1 MKTIQ
6 HPLAETSTDEIDL
19 FALIQSLWQ
28 QKKLILGTTCVVG
41 ALALGYAMLAPRE
54 YQASTVLRPAAIN
67 ELDALNRSEVYKL
80 PPTEALLKVGAALDS
95 YETRFNFFES
105 HLELFEP
112 LQKKGVTLEQSFEIF
127 NRDAINLIQPDP
139 KKQDSLSPF
148 LKLEMTYPESVDGV
162 KILNGFVEY
171 AINNQRAQIGA
182 DLKVIINN
190 RLRELEEK
198 IDAARSG
205 YKSDKEGKIATLIE
219 TDTLERAKLK
229 DELQALRLQLKTE
242 RESRIA
248 QLSEAISI
256 ARSLGITRPTTP
268 SAMSDAGKGSTQV
281 MRTEITS
288 QSIPLYFMGTQAL
301 EAERAAL
308 LKRTSDDFTDKR
320 ISTIGKKLQMLEVNR
335 QVEQLAKRSNED
347 LFLKNIEPLRAEV
360 VRLGNLN
367 TDMSKLGIVS
377 IDRKAQT
384 PASPSKPKKA
394 LIVGLGLI
402 LGCLLG
408 LGIATVRFLVVSRR
422 VAS

>member
-1 MKTIQ
+1 M
-6 HPLAETSTDEIDL
+6 

>member
-1 MKTIQ
+1 LKTIQ

-28 QKKLILGTTCVVG
+28 QKKLIAGTTLVVG
-41 ALALGYAMLAPRE
+41 AMALTYAMLAPRV

-95 YETRFNFFES
+95 YETRFRFFQS
-105 HLELFEP
+105 NQDLFKP
-112 LQKKGVTLEQSFEIF
+112 LQKKGVSLEQSFEIF

-148 LKLEMTYPESVDGV
+148 LKLEMTYPEDVDGV
-162 KILNGFVEY
+162 KILNGFVDY

-205 YKSDKEGKIATLIE
+205 YKSDKEGKIATLVE
-219 TDTLERAKLK
+219 SDTLERAKLK

-268 SAMSDAGKGSTQV
+268 SAMSDAAKGSSQV

-320 ISTIGKKLQMLEVNR
+320 ISTIGKKLQLLEVNR
-335 QVEQLAKRSNED
+335 QVEQLGKRSNED

-384 PASPSKPKKA
+384 PISPIKPKKA

-402 LGCLLG
+402 FGCLLG
-408 LGIATVRFLVVSRR
+408 IGIATGRFLIARR
-422 VAS
+422 REAL